1 MFALPRQE
9 KVYIIVDAPDEC
21 PSKPGIPSPREKV
34 LELLKEL
41 VVQRIPH
48 LRICITSRPQVDIR
62 TVLHPFASHQV
73 PLDGEIGHR
82 NDINDFVK
90 SVVESDPNMRQ
101 WGAEEKQLV
110 IDVLSQ
116 KGDGMCVISN
126 R

>member
-1 MFALPRQE
+1 
-9 KVYIIVDAPDEC
+9 
-21 PSKPGIPSPREKV
+21 
-34 LELLKEL
+34 
-41 VVQRIPH
+41 
-48 LRICITSRPQVDIR
+48 
-62 TVLHPFASHQV
+62 V

-126 R
+126 